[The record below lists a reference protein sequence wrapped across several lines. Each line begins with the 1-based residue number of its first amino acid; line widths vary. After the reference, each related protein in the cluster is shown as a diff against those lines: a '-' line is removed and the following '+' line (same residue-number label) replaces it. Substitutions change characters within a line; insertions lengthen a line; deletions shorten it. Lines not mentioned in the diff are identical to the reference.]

1 MRSAALLLS
10 SSVVSLPCTFQSLFG
25 NKSILI
31 KIYKTII
38 TKSQHMKM
46 KQLLLATAIIFSVA
60 AHAQSDKYA
69 DAMKQTLSMMDSAKT
84 VSDLENASA
93 AFTRIGDA
101 EKTQWLPY
109 YWAALS
115 LTFEGWKYYPDNK
128 GATEIKVSD
137 LSGTMTALASRINA
151 LADKAD
157 ALATA
162 NEDKSEILTIRNMAA
177 TQQMLVDPQSRYM
190 TFGAEAGQDLQKAMT
205 LNPNNPRVFYLQ
217 GMSLFGTPEQFGG
230 GKAVAKPIFQKA
242 VDLGKTE
249 QAKPLYPHWGL
260 EMSEAMLAACQ

>member
-1 MRSAALLLS
+1 
-10 SSVVSLPCTFQSLFG
+10 
-25 NKSILI
+25 
-31 KIYKTII
+31 
-38 TKSQHMKM
+38 M
-46 KQLLLATAIIFSVA
+46 KQLLLAASVILSVA

-69 DAMKQTLSMMDSAKT
+69 GAMKQNLSMFDSAKT
-84 VSDLENASA
+84 VTDFENIAA
-93 AFTRIGDA
+93 AFTRVGDA

-109 YWAALS
+109 YWAAMA
-115 LTFEGWKYYPDNK
+115 LTTEGWKYYPDAQ
-128 GATEIKVSD
+128 GVTAVKVSD
-137 LSGTMTALASRINA
+137 LSGTMTALATRINA

-205 LNPNNPRVFYLQ
+205 LNPNNPRVYYLQ

-242 VDLGKTE
+242 VDLGQAE

-260 EMSEAMLAACQ
+260 DMSKAMLAACQ